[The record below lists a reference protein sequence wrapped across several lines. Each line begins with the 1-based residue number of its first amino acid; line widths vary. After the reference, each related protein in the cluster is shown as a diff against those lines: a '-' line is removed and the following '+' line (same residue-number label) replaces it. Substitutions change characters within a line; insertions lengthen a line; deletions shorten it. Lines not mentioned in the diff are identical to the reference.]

1 MVCGGRGGE
10 RAGVRGDEPG
20 KMGRVVQVEGGG
32 GSKEA
37 GERGELPASQ
47 PERKQLPVVCVYVI
61 DSIIVTC

>member
-32 GSKEA
+32 GEVRKPVKGESYQPAREEA
-37 GERGELPASQ
+37 AAGCLC
-47 PERKQLPVVCVYVI
+47 VCNR
-61 DSIIVTC
+61 